1 MFIVEYA
8 ILCNE
13 KERLKKVEKIALF
26 EEQLDEIEGQIC
38 ITCNENRIGFVDESI
53 PYEGEFLVT
62 WLRRLNSGILHLD
75 SNGYFAMLVPDSAD
89 VWLEFKLINKVVQV
103 SKIKTTKKY
112 KDTTMTNPIESTKIF
127 WTDNIEK
134 TQLFQEILKKTE
146 AFIKEV
152 YSVNKLL
159 VESRGI
165 KRLINIFQM
174 AKDLLNRF
182 VI

>member
-1 MFIVEYA
+1 
-8 ILCNE
+8 
-13 KERLKKVEKIALF
+13 
-26 EEQLDEIEGQIC
+26 
-38 ITCNENRIGFVDESI
+38 
-53 PYEGEFLVT
+53 
-62 WLRRLNSGILHLD
+62 
-75 SNGYFAMLVPDSAD
+75 
-89 VWLEFKLINKVVQV
+89 
-103 SKIKTTKKY
+103 
-112 KDTTMTNPIESTKIF
+112 MTNPIESTKIF

-174 AKDLLNRF
+174 TKDLLNRF